1 MTSVMTLYVAVFK
14 RSMLPRPELPPAM
27 FEGVWLSSGMR
38 GIPKD
43 TQWFDM
49 PLVQSQRL
57 ADGGKNI
64 FYTPPSCHSPKKFK
78 LTRVWT
84 EYRWEIEEY
93 RLFTSESK
101 DEQLVDRYKR
111 IMVRQ
116 FQKDRSL
123 ILLTS
128 TQMMDPCRVLVTMQT
143 LDGRQLYKNVFTTLT
158 DIKVGDIKK
167 GVHQHLIRTHKI
179 ASRLNLKVVK
189 GMGDRPL
196 CDDDVIFQC
205 GRQML
210 LDDITSDR
218 FIEKWGPVGN
228 DDDRISLMTVNY
240 VDRLT
245 MIGELMTVSASSD
258 INNGPRGRQLYVAL
272 NDWGQYVK
280 PRIRLYSK
288 TAPSQLRV
296 KDHWFTKRCRQ
307 HPATSEYN
315 VSRSVTSDT
324 LSVHVQCAFP

>member
-27 FEGVWLSSGMR
+27 FEGVWLSSRMR
-38 GIPKD
+38 GIPEY
-43 TQWFDM
+43 TSWFDM
-49 PLVQSQRL
+49 PRVQSQRL

-64 FYTPPSCHSPKKFK
+64 FMTAPSCHSPKKFK

-84 EYRWEIEEY
+84 EFRWEIEEY
-93 RLFTSESK
+93 MLFTSESK
-101 DEQLVDRYKR
+101 DEQLFDRYKR

-116 FQKDRSL
+116 FRTDRSL

-128 TQMMDPCRVLVTMQT
+128 TQMIDPRRVLVTMQT

-167 GVHQHLIRTHKI
+167 GVRQHLIHTHKI
-179 ASRLNLKVVK
+179 ASRLDLKVVK

-210 LDDITSDR
+210 LDDITSGR
-218 FIEKWGPVGN
+218 FIEKWGPLDN
-228 DDDRISLMTVNY
+228 DDDRLSATRGSI
-240 VDRLT
+240 D
-245 MIGELMTVSASSD
+245 ELLKVSASSD
-258 INNGPRGRQLYVAL
+258 INNGPRGRLMYVAV
-272 NDWGQYVK
+272 NNWGKYMK
-280 PRIRLYSK
+280 PMIRLDSK

-307 HPATSEYN
+307 QPGTCKHN
-315 VSRSVTSDT
+315 VPSMEACD
-324 LSVHVQCAFP
+324 A

>member
-43 TQWFDM
+43 TQWFVM
-49 PLVQSQRL
+49 PPVQSQRL

-84 EYRWEIEEY
+84 EYRWDTEEY

-116 FQKDRSL
+116 FQTDRSL

-143 LDGRQLYKNVFTTLT
+143 LNGRQLYKNVFTTLT

-307 HPATSEYN
+307 HPTTSKQD

-324 LSVHVQCAFP
+324 LSVRLQCAFP